1 MDLNDA
7 IEELLYQEDMRG
19 KGIDYQVNNLVIATA
34 VEALKEIQQYR
45 AIGTA
50 EEIKDILQIISEGQ
64 DDVDESGIS
73 TGLLHT
79 LLEYAEY
86 KNIGTVEECREA
98 RERQR
103 GKKPLQGEPYTWIS
117 LVRIK
122 GRYRDVRKT
131 SYHHICPNCR
141 ENVAMDMN
149 CCKYCGQAISWESDT
164 P

>member
-98 RERQR
+98 RERQI
-103 GKKPLQGEPYTWIS
+103 GKKSVKDEYDH
-117 LVRIK
+117 K
-122 GRYRDVRKT
+122 C
-131 SYHHICPNCR
+131 CPNCGWVVYKDEWGGR
-141 ENVAMDMN
+141 YLPHCEN
-149 CCKYCGQAISWESDT
+149 CGQAISWEDEE
-164 P
+164 